1 MRLGHLFGQ
10 ILPIVQNASAAST
23 VTGGF
28 CLFSQVSLPG
38 SEILDPGSSREFPGI
53 PTPGNSHFRS
63 LAYYTRKGDP
73 LKPPQPKIVRPF
85 AADLDD
91 TPRFRLVGENLS
103 STEEEELHQAGRR
116 WRARQA

>member
-38 SEILDPGSSREFPGI
+38 SEKLDPGNSREFPGI

-63 LAYYTRKGDP
+63 LAYYNRYYG
-73 LKPPQPKIVRPF
+73 F
-85 AADLDD
+85 ADVNDWAHY
-91 TPRFRLVGENLS
+91 RY
-103 STEEEELHQAGRR
+103 
-116 WRARQA
+116 

>member
-1 MRLGHLFGQ
+1 MRLGHRLGQ

-63 LAYYTRKGDP
+63 LAYYIYI
-73 LKPPQPKIVRPF
+73 PK
-85 AADLDD
+85 
-91 TPRFRLVGENLS
+91 S
-103 STEEEELHQAGRR
+103 
-116 WRARQA
+116 RARAPTAETSSRLGLGPSRIHHGTIA

>member
-38 SEILDPGSSREFPGI
+38 SEKSDPGIPESSREFPLPGI
-53 PTPGNSHFRS
+53 PIVAPCSTIHRTAGSTSMDEPRLRAPQRRRASRAPGRT
-63 LAYYTRKGDP
+63 ATRERDP
-73 LKPPQPKIVRPF
+73 SPGTRHR
-85 AADLDD
+85 
-91 TPRFRLVGENLS
+91 T
-103 STEEEELHQAGRR
+103 
-116 WRARQA
+116 

>member
-1 MRLGHLFGQ
+1 MRLGHLLGQ

-63 LAYYTRKGDP
+63 LAYYTPLCRAGGGDG
-73 LKPPQPKIVRPF
+73 VA
-85 AADLDD
+85 AADFSGGIF
-91 TPRFRLVGENLS
+91 PRPLALAKTLNSPAGEISGTSQPTRN
-103 STEEEELHQAGRR
+103 
-116 WRARQA
+116 

>member
-1 MRLGHLFGQ
+1 MRLGHMLGQ

-38 SEILDPGSSREFPGI
+38 SEIWYPGNSREFPGI

-63 LAYYTRKGDP
+63 LLYYNIDN
-73 LKPPQPKIVRPF
+73 RPTTVVW
-85 AADLDD
+85 DEC
-91 TPRFRLVGENLS
+91 G
-103 STEEEELHQAGRR
+103 
-116 WRARQA
+116 

>member
-38 SEILDPGSSREFPGI
+38 SENRTPGIPESSREFPLPGI
-53 PTPGNSHFRS
+53 P
-63 LAYYTRKGDP
+63 
-73 LKPPQPKIVRPF
+73 IVAPCS
-85 AADLDD
+85 
-91 TPRFRLVGENLS
+91 TIVHVPSVGSKKYPSYNVDGMYS
-103 STEEEELHQAGRR
+103 
-116 WRARQA
+116 